1 MRKIAT
7 FLMAFFAV
15 QFFYA
20 QHDYSKVLDLLVAND
35 RDGARKLFDKQ
46 FSKNKK
52 SDVDLL
58 FLDALIDEERGK
70 LYYDES
76 LLKAIEGLP
85 NSKYYIAPFINDSY
99 VLEDI
104 KEGNF
109 NDLTYKKID
118 FLSNSPMF
126 KDIPVVKYRK
136 AVYES
141 MRHRNDQSVKSY
153 LEIDAI
159 RKWQFCGVFENLNSS
174 GLEIEYEPERYPKND
189 KTFDANSN
197 GVIGWYVPKKE
208 SYDPYHFFGNE
219 SEYGNG
225 VIYAQT
231 FIEAPKAAEYILN
244 FGANK
249 GIKIFLNDKEIYFNQ
264 DIHRTNLDAY
274 SITLPLSKGFNRLL
288 IKIGLGS
295 GDDYFSVNV
304 RNLDGSIP
312 NELKYFNNYMP
323 YESNK
328 NDLIE
333 SKELAIDFEDYFKKL
348 LEKNPDNILYKL
360 YLFKAYE
367 CNNKSQLAFEVID
380 GLDKQYPKSSF
391 VNSLFIRYFAILQDE
406 GQKIM
411 EIAKN
416 IETNDPDYHLNFSL
430 KLVDQEWLKSSSMQE
445 LEKYKDRSSKLYETF
460 QSKMFDFMITSRKGD
475 IDGMMSRFDEIY
487 KESFNSEKFRL
498 LISSIYVS
506 LKNDRE
512 KALKIV
518 EEVYAEKDNYEAY
531 LMLIDFY
538 NSLNQKDKVKALIDA
553 KIAKY
558 YFSNEFRNTMIEI
571 LKKENQYEKA
581 LTLIDENLAYF
592 PYSFT
597 NFEKKAD
604 VYAFMKNEN
613 EAEKYIRKAL
623 IHNSGNSNL
632 RKQLYD
638 ITKTP
643 DEIEEVATKDIY
655 NVIKKR
661 RGTKLQS
668 NHGVVTLLDE
678 YIVNV
683 LPEGGRKSK
692 ITFLYEVTAESGI
705 EVFKEYNIN
714 SNATVLKSE
723 IVRQDNSLTPAED
736 NGSGTLVFPDLKVGD
751 VVHVSYQLYEN
762 ESGRFYKDFNLSCTF
777 NSIYPVVE
785 AIFGLITPENVTYNK
800 VFSNGTIPSTTK
812 KMKGKLATIWKTVN
826 TSGVPQQEN
835 YSPAYNDIVNTITVG
850 TIKSWG
856 EIANWYAD
864 LVKKQLKNEAIV
876 QKTFNEI
883 FTSDYKQLTEEERA
897 KKIYNYIESNIKY
910 SYLDF
915 RQSGYVPQKPS
926 KTITTKLGD
935 CKDVSTLFVVLSEM
949 AGLKSNLVLVLTND
963 NAKNSLALPSS
974 SFNHCIARTFL
985 NGQEVYLEL
994 TDKYLPFKAL
1004 PTSLF
1009 GAKAL
1014 NVSFDKLKN
1023 ESVGLVDIKFDNAL
1037 KNITKTYT
1045 VVTVDDKIKTFVNKH
1060 IIQGATKSYY
1070 NELFSASKTED
1081 VRKKEV
1087 EENFNTRIKKNVN
1100 LDNIKLLQNEMF
1112 DKDITFET
1120 KFSISENLQ
1129 KVGNLKITQIPFL
1142 DNVYTRDIIASENR
1156 NFEINYHNY
1165 ETMNEYESEII
1176 MNLPNGKTFSDLPN
1190 NKTISY
1196 KDHKYSLV
1204 FELVDNKSLKI
1215 KRNVMVPWDIISTV
1229 EYPQYKKFVEEVLEA
1244 EEQII
1249 GFK

>member
-1 MRKIAT
+1 
-7 FLMAFFAV
+7 MAFFAV

-20 QHDYSKVLDLLVAND
+20 QNDYSKVLDLLIAND

-46 FSKNKK
+46 FVKTKTSNI
-52 SDVDLL
+52 DLL
-58 FLDALIDEERGK
+58 FLDALIDEEKGR

-76 LLKAIEGLP
+76 FLKAIETLP
-85 NSKYYIAPFINDSY
+85 NAKYYIPPFINDSY
-99 VLEDI
+99 VLDDI
-104 KEGNF
+104 KEGSF

-118 FLSNSPMF
+118 FLSNSSVF
-126 KDIPVVKYRK
+126 KDVPVVKYRK

-141 MRHRNDQSVKSY
+141 LRHKNEQSIQSY
-153 LEIDAI
+153 LAIDAI

-174 GLEIEYEPERYPKND
+174 GLEIEYEPERYPKSD

-197 GVIGWYVPKKE
+197 GVVGWYVPKKE
-208 SYDPYHFFGNE
+208 SFDPYYFFGNE
-219 SEYGNG
+219 SEYGSG

-231 FIEAPKAAEYILN
+231 FIEAPKTADYVLK

-249 GIKIFLNDKEIYFNQ
+249 GIKVFLNDKEIFFNQ
-264 DIHRTNLDAY
+264 DIHKTNLDAY
-274 SITLPLSKGFNRLL
+274 AITLPLSKGFNRLL

-295 GDDYFSVNV
+295 ADDYFSASV
-304 RNLDGSIP
+304 RNLDSSVP
-312 NELKYFNNYMP
+312 NDLKFHNSYMP

-328 NDLIE
+328 NDLLE
-333 SKELAIDFEDYFKKL
+333 SKELTLDFEEYFRKL
-348 LEKNPDNILYKL
+348 LEKDPNNVLYKF

-367 CNNKSQLAFEVID
+367 CNNKSQKAYEVID
-380 GLDKQYPKSSF
+380 GLDKQFPKSSF
-391 VNSLFIRYFAILQDE
+391 INALFIRYFLTLQDE
-406 GQKIM
+406 GQKII
-411 EIAKN
+411 EIVKN
-416 IETNDPDYHLNFSL
+416 IETNDPDYHLNFSF
-430 KLVDQEWLKSSSMQE
+430 KLTDQEWLKSASIQE
-445 LEKYKDRSSKLYETF
+445 LEKYKEKSSKLLEKF
-460 QSKMFDFMITSRKGD
+460 QSKMYDFMIISRKGD
-475 IDGMMSRFDEIY
+475 VDGMMNKFDEILKDSY
-487 KESFNSEKFRL
+487 NNEKFKI
-498 LISSIYVS
+498 LIASLYTS
-506 LKNDRE
+506 LKNDKE

-518 EEVYAEKDNYEAY
+518 EEFYAEKDNYEAY
-531 LMLIDFY
+531 LMLINFY
-538 NSLNQKDKVKALIDA
+538 NSLNQKDKVKALIEA
-553 KIAKY
+553 KIAKNY
-558 YFSNEFRNTMIEI
+558 ASNEFRNSMVEI

-581 LTLIDENLAYF
+581 LALIDENLAYF

-604 VYAFMKNEN
+604 VYAFMKNEK

-623 IHNSGNSNL
+623 IHNSGNSSI

-655 NVIKKR
+655 TVIKKR

-668 NHGVVTLLDE
+668 NYGVVTLLDE
-678 YIVNV
+678 YVVNI

-692 ITFLYEVTAESGI
+692 ITFLYEITAESGI
-705 EVFKEYNIN
+705 EEFKEYNIN

-723 IVRQDNSLTPAED
+723 IVRQDGSLTPAED
-736 NGSGTLVFPDLKVGD
+736 DSSGTLVFPDLKVGD

-785 AIFGLITPENVTYNK
+785 AIFGLIAPESVAYNK
-800 VFSNGTIPSTTK
+800 VFSNGEIPATLK
-812 KMKGKLATIWKTVN
+812 KMKGKVATVWKTAN
-826 TSGVPQQEN
+826 TLGVPQQEN
-835 YSPAYNDIVNTITVG
+835 YAPVYSDIVNTITVG
-850 TIKSWG
+850 TIKSWS

-864 LVKKQLKNEAIV
+864 LVKKQLKNEIIV
-876 QKTFNEI
+876 QKAFNEI
-883 FTSDYKQLTEEERA
+883 FPSGYKQLSEEERA
-897 KKIYNYIESNIKY
+897 KKIYDYIETNIKY

-963 NAKNSLALPSS
+963 NAKTSLVLPSS
-974 SFNHCIARTFL
+974 NFNHCIARTFL
-985 NGQEVYLEL
+985 DGKEVYLEL

-1004 PTSLF
+1004 PTSLY

-1014 NVSFDKLKN
+1014 NISFDKLKN
-1023 ESVGLVDIKFDNAL
+1023 ENVGLVDIKFDNAL

-1045 VVTVDDKIKTFVNKH
+1045 VVNVDDKIKTFVNKH
-1060 IIQGATKSYY
+1060 VIQGATKSYY
-1070 NELFSASKTED
+1070 NELFSTSKTDD

-1087 EENFNTRIKKNVN
+1087 EENFNTRIKKNVI
-1100 LDNIKLLQNEMF
+1100 LDTIKLVQNELF

-1156 NFEINYHNY
+1156 NFDINYHNY
-1165 ETMNEYESEII
+1165 ESMNEYESEII
-1176 MNLPNGKTFSDLPN
+1176 MNLPNGKTFSELPS

-1196 KDHKYSLV
+1196 KEHKYSLV
-1204 FELVDNKSLKI
+1204 FELVDSKSLKI
-1215 KRNVMVPWDIISTV
+1215 KRNVMVPWEVITKV